1 LGGLSKKAFQ
11 YEKIISQE
19 KIPALMVDA
28 GSLLFKHSTL
38 SLKLAEQEKVTA
50 FSIVES
56 YNQMG
61 YHAVGIA
68 REDLIAGLDFL
79 KKIKAASAF
88 PWLSANLV
96 EANTKRPL
104 FSPSVLLRKGDLTIG
119 ITCLT
124 SSNVYSKFDKEE
136 NAEILP
142 WQEVLP
148 DLVHGLK
155 DKADLV
161 ILLSNL
167 PEKDNLAITEAYPEI
182 AIILQAGVNS
192 ANQPPKLFNQTLVG
206 QAGKQGKQIGVMN
219 INWQNAPW
227 GSNMADQLDKD
238 IKSLDRLNWQLA
250 KFDKY
255 KEPLVELQAE
265 PDKLAIYQNLLSNQ
279 KTLEKQIAKLSAET
293 SQMTPERVPST
304 YKNKFIAMQTS
315 LPDQKEVVAII
326 DKLNAE
332 INRIGQKQ
340 INRKDTKESEYIGS
354 ECCAGCNEYQGTS
367 WQKSKHARAYETL
380 ANKNQQFNLNCLPC
394 HVTGSGDLDKGEA
407 VNLPENLQGVG
418 CENCHGPGRRHAKS
432 PEQFRLSTQVAAATC
447 LKCHTDDHDDSFEFA
462 ADVRKLRCVE

>member
-1 LGGLSKKAFQ
+1 
-11 YEKIISQE
+11 
-19 KIPALMVDA
+19 
-28 GSLLFKHSTL
+28 
-38 SLKLAEQEKVTA
+38 
-50 FSIVES
+50 
-56 YNQMG
+56 
-61 YHAVGIA
+61 
-68 REDLIAGLDFL
+68 
-79 KKIKAASAF
+79 
-88 PWLSANLV
+88 
-96 EANTKRPL
+96 
-104 FSPSVLLRKGDLTIG
+104 
-119 ITCLT
+119 
-124 SSNVYSKFDKEE
+124 
-136 NAEILP
+136 
-142 WQEVLP
+142 
-148 DLVHGLK
+148 
-155 DKADLV
+155 
-161 ILLSNL
+161 
-167 PEKDNLAITEAYPEI
+167 
-182 AIILQAGVNS
+182 LQAGVNS

-354 ECCAGCNEYQGTS
+354 ESCAGCHEYQGTS

-432 PEQFRLSTQVAAATC
+432 PGKFALSSQVAAATC